1 MIGNWTLHYSKSPQ
15 AIAAVYAAVFLFILI
30 NNTLVLAA
38 FYQLKKLK
46 PLHHF
51 MIGLAATDL
60 VILVPY
66 GISMVTVALGYIKL
80 NYISCD
86 AIAMI
91 EMITKCAT
99 SWIHCS
105 ICIEKCAAV
114 WVPVRHRSFS
124 LSRRLHLI
132 TSGIVLFCFAIP
144 ASYYVVLLHNQV
156 IRMEFN
162 TLVDSCRVEM
172 SDKAKLA
179 ISIPFFAIPL
189 LIQVITNMAILQKMR
204 SLSLSNKR
212 AFKVIVITLC
222 LHYIC
227 QIHPIIMMIWM
238 KAAPYSSAESIMPTI
253 GRHILVAN
261 CGMSGIIYF
270 VTLPDFRK
278 ALQNGCNCSRSHNA
292 GNHEKTISG
301 CVCLALSIGPLFF
314 VVVVFESN
322 KKTRGRLTRLACAKI

>member
-15 AIAAVYAAVFLFILI
+15 AVAAVYAAVFLFILI
-30 NNTLVLAA
+30 NNALVLAA

-46 PLHHF
+46 PLHNF

-66 GISMVTVALGYIKL
+66 GITMVTVALGYIKL

-99 SWIHCS
+99 YWIHCS

-124 LSRRLHLI
+124 LSRGLHLI

-156 IRMEFN
+156 IRMEFI

-179 ISIPFFAIPL
+179 ISIPFFALGLPL
-189 LIQVITNMAILQKMR
+189 LIQVITNTAILQKIR
-204 SLSLSNKR
+204 SLSLPNKR

-227 QIHPIIMMIWM
+227 QIHPIVLMIWM
-238 KAAPYSSAESIMPTI
+238 KAYPNSAAERMMPTI
-253 GRHILVAN
+253 GRHILIAN
-261 CGMSGIIYF
+261 SGMSGIIYF

-278 ALQNGCNCSRSHNA
+278 ALQNGCNSSRSHNA
-292 GNHEKTISG
+292 SDQ
-301 CVCLALSIGPLFF
+301 S
-314 VVVVFESN
+314 
-322 KKTRGRLTRLACAKI
+322 

>member
-1 MIGNWTLHYSKSPQ
+1 
-15 AIAAVYAAVFLFILI
+15 
-30 NNTLVLAA
+30 
-38 FYQLKKLK
+38 
-46 PLHHF
+46 

-66 GISMVTVALGYIKL
+66 GISMVTFALRYIKW
-80 NYISCD
+80 NHISCN

-124 LSRRLHLI
+124 LSRRLRLI

-179 ISIPFFAIPL
+179 ISIPFFALPL
-189 LIQVITNMAILQKMR
+189 
-204 SLSLSNKR
+204 
-212 AFKVIVITLC
+212 
-222 LHYIC
+222 
-227 QIHPIIMMIWM
+227 
-238 KAAPYSSAESIMPTI
+238 
-253 GRHILVAN
+253 
-261 CGMSGIIYF
+261 
-270 VTLPDFRK
+270 
-278 ALQNGCNCSRSHNA
+278 
-292 GNHEKTISG
+292 
-301 CVCLALSIGPLFF
+301 
-314 VVVVFESN
+314 
-322 KKTRGRLTRLACAKI
+322 